1 MCRLVTVNLN
11 CDGKGRGTDMQRKI
25 NKCAE
30 CPRLLLINFSYMCAR
45 KLLSELF
52 LGKINYSKFS
62 IA

>member
-52 LGKINYSKFS
+52 LGKIN
-62 IA
+62 